1 MRDLG
6 VYAMG
11 SVLSPVEIV
20 NREAARHEQ
29 EASRP
34 DRTEKQRAKHAQLV
48 QEMRHVASEM
58 QALAARV
65 QELESENQAL
75 KQSGFGTGGADDQDQ
90 DPDEDGSPARGFG
103 LSPDDLEGLPPEV
116 MAELNITAADKF
128 ESFIVSKIRQA
139 GGVLSLDKLI
149 IACYRERGEVHKR
162 NLLNAKLYRMTRKRL
177 LWSVPKKKAL
187 YTVDPDIGSGAKA
200 LEA

>member
-1 MRDLG
+1 
-6 VYAMG
+6 
-11 SVLSPVEIV
+11 
-20 NREAARHEQ
+20 
-29 EASRP
+29 
-34 DRTEKQRAKHAQLV
+34 
-48 QEMRHVASEM
+48 
-58 QALAARV
+58 
-65 QELESENQAL
+65 
-75 KQSGFGTGGADDQDQ
+75 
-90 DPDEDGSPARGFG
+90 
-103 LSPDDLEGLPPEV
+103 